1 MATARWRRLDKSDA
15 PDKRMSSTINR
26 TFFLTA
32 LLVDKW
38 KIRSD
43 SRPAIMQPGVF
54 NV

>member
-1 MATARWRRLDKSDA
+1 
-15 PDKRMSSTINR
+15 MSFAVNR

-32 LLVDKW
+32 LLVDKS